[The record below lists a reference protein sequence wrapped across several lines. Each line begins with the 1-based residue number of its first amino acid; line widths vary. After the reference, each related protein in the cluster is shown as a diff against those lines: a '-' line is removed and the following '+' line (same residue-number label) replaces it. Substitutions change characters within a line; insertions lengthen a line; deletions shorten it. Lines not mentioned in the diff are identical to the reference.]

1 MLASEEEPMMKLLV
15 LGAGKALDMSS
26 DTKLACDA
34 PAAMDDGAMLLV
46 SVLCWNVPDSE
57 RGVLEKG

>member
-1 MLASEEEPMMKLLV
+1 MMELLV
-15 LGAGKALDMSS
+15 LGAGKVLDMNS

-34 PAAMDDGAMLLV
+34 PAAVDDGAMLLV
-46 SVLCWNVPDSE
+46 SVLCWNEPDSK